1 MARQYKVNP
10 EVKDDLAKLLV
21 EECIGRRNVKVKTWF
36 TERVKACW
44 RTLCDAVRD
53 LNETIP
59 VGTCK
64 DGWFLIE
71 HLDELIE
78 VEARERARAMSILAM
93 IPKRRKAFFTFW
105 AGRSR
110 AIAGKPMDFPTF
122 EREVDDAVSRRA
134 PVEEHGSLPG

>member
-1 MARQYKVNP
+1 MSRHRKVNP
-10 EVKDDLAKLLV
+10 EVKDNLAKLLV
-21 EECIGRRNVKVKTWF
+21 EECIGRARVKVKPWF

-53 LNETIP
+53 INETIP

-64 DGWFLIE
+64 EGWFVIE
-71 HLDELIE
+71 HVDELIE

-93 IPKRRKAFFTFW
+93 IPVRRKAFYTFW
-105 AGRSR
+105 ASRSR

-122 EREVDDAVSRRA
+122 EREVNDAVSRRA
-134 PVEEHGSLPG
+134 PVEEQGSL